1 MCCMEGRS
9 MDKKFCVHCGAEV
22 NPQAVVCI
30 HCGCSLPNIKKT
42 YNNNGNSDTKEIFN
56 TLIKV
61 FMIIGIIT
69 SAFALIPLIWCI
81 PMYKKVNGYLEGG
94 EPLSVGY
101 KVCVLLFVN
110 FVAGILLLIEDSI

>member
-1 MCCMEGRS
+1 

-30 HCGCSLPNIKKT
+30 HCGCSLPKT
-42 YNNNGNSDTKEIFN
+42 NVTSSNGNSDLKEVFR

-61 FMIIGIIT
+61 FMIIGVVVN
-69 SAFALIPLIWCI
+69 AFALIPLIWCI
-81 PMYKKVNGYLEGG
+81 PMYKKVNKYLEGT
-94 EPLSVGY
+94 ETLSVGY

-110 FVAGILLLIEDSI
+110 FVAGVLLLVDENI